1 MVVDCFVNG
10 GRTPIVVRS
19 MRQYT
24 KANSWSAV
32 HFALVGMEF
41 ICEEDGVGDECFLGD
56 FRGVVKNDI
65 YRKV

>member
-1 MVVDCFVNG
+1 
-10 GRTPIVVRS
+10 